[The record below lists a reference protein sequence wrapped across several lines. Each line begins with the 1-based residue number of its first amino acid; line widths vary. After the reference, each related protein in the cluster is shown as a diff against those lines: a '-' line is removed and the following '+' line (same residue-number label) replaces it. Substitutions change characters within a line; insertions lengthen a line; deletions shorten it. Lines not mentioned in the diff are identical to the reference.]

1 MNLARRGALIF
12 IVLNCVIW
20 WLAAPAWAFEPSQH
34 GIRLDGVAWL
44 TLSADGGG
52 ISGGFEYDGL
62 TLRVACDVPINHGL
76 SAFAGLGTGAWG
88 PGRTGGLI
96 LGGGV
101 LPTPAIGY
109 SIKADKS
116 EYVRFACLLGLEGGR
131 RLLGHRLEYRPFDRL
146 TLGISETAATSGDMS
161 ALMYWPFP
169 GLPLYAL
176 QRAAYQADRGQDSLI
191 NVNFGA
197 DFAFK
202 LGKEGSSFAPA
213 EFYGEL
219 LIDDA
224 QSLFGSSR
232 AKVPDMVGILVGAE
246 FPDLS
251 LDGKPGKL
259 GVGVEYVAIAN
270 FVYSHRNPD
279 NTYVLH
285 GVPIGHWLGPDGDL
299 LQISAEYRASDVLSL
314 LARVAVERHGEGR
327 LGKSW
332 FKYRPAPTQF
342 PSGIVEREVR
352 VSAGAEFTTG
362 PAVIGAELGLKAA
375 SNAGNVEGVD
385 SRGGWI
391 GLELGI
397 RL

>member
-1 MNLARRGALIF
+1 MNLARRRVLF
-12 IVLNCVIW
+12 LIVLNCVIW
-20 WLAAPAWAFEPSQH
+20 WLAAPAWAFEPLPY
-34 GIRLDGVAWL
+34 GIRLDGDAWL
-44 TLSADGGG
+44 TLSADRGG
-52 ISGGFEYDGL
+52 ISGGVEYDGL
-62 TLRVACDVPINHGL
+62 TLRVAGDVPVGHGL

-131 RLLGHRLEYRPFDRL
+131 RLLGHRLEYRPFDWL
-146 TLGISETAATSGDMS
+146 TLGVSETAAASGDVS
-161 ALMYWPFP
+161 SLMYWPFP

-176 QRAAYQADRGQDSLI
+176 QRAAYQSDPKQDSLI

-197 DFAFK
+197 DFVLK
-202 LGKEGSSFAPA
+202 LGKEGSLFPAA

-232 AKVPDMVGILVGAE
+232 GKVPDMVGILVGAE
-246 FPDLS
+246 FPSLS
-251 LDGKPGKL
+251 RDGKL
-259 GVGVEYVAIAN
+259 GMGVEYVAITN
-270 FVYSHRNPD
+270 FVYSHRNSD

-285 GVPIGHWLGPDGDL
+285 GAPIGHWLGPDGDL
-299 LQISAEYRASDVLSL
+299 LQISAEYRVSDVLSFL
-314 LARVAVERHGEGR
+314 GRAAVERHGEGR
-327 LGKSW
+327 LGESW
-332 FKYRPAPTQF
+332 FNDRPAPTEF
-342 PSGIVEREVR
+342 PSGVVQREVR

-362 PAVIGAELGLKAA
+362 PAIIAAELGLKAA
-375 SNAGNVEGVD
+375 SNAGNVEGAD
-385 SRGGWI
+385 SGGGWI
-391 GLELGI
+391 GLELGM